1 MERHSLQSIEALWRM
16 LAILTPI
23 ALRLLLIRQAAQQA
37 TEIPATEVVSPSCA
51 VYCKRLSRCG
61 SSNDCQVN
69 ELLF

>member
-23 ALRLLLIRQAAQQA
+23 ALRLLLILQAAQQA

-51 VYCKRLSRCG
+51 VYCNRGIER
-61 SSNDCQVN
+61 V
-69 ELLF
+69 